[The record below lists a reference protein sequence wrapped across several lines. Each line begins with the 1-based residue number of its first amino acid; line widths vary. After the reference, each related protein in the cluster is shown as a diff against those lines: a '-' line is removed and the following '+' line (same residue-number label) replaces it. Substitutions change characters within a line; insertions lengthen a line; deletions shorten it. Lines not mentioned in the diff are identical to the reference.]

1 MNKTVYLLALI
12 ALCTSFSGCKGKD
25 SAKTTPGSQAEQK
38 VVRPAIEKERA
49 LAFLLGMQAGDTKK
63 MYEAANLTAE
73 IVADSREKLIHQ
85 GQNKLTDLQRK
96 EFEHALRISGDID
109 FLSKK
114 MKKIITKTANLQII
128 KAVDKEMDGSAGKSE
143 HTVKVVFATKEDA
156 LTDKTGKTIKE
167 LNLHLVQ
174 ITRTVGGRLI
184 HEFSFD
190 SKDFDKMADREFEVV
205 SYF

>member
-12 ALCTSFSGCKGKD
+12 ALCTSFSGCKGKEN
-25 SAKTTPGSQAEQK
+25 AKTSPGSQTEQK
-38 VVRPAIEKERA
+38 VLRPAIEKERA
-49 LAFLLGMQAGDTKK
+49 LAFLLGIQAGDTAK

-73 IVADSREKLIHQ
+73 IVSDSREKLIHQ

-96 EFEHALRISGDID
+96 EYEHALRISGDID

-128 KAVDKEMDGSAGKSE
+128 KAVDKEMDGAAGKAE
-143 HTVKVVFATKEDA
+143 HTVKVVFTTKDA
-156 LTDKTGKTIKE
+156 AVIDKTGKVVKE
-167 LNLHLVQ
+167 MTLHLVQ
-174 ITRTVGGRLI
+174 ISRTVNGRLI

-190 SKDFDKMADREFEVV
+190 SRDFDKMADKEFEVV